1 MTQRAWPVSRRRTL
15 LGSAALASLPSACR
29 SFRRPA
35 PPDPIR
41 IGLLLAK
48 TGQIAPQTE
57 YLAQGTYLALE
68 QRNNMIGGRPA
79 ELVWLDEPSP
89 QAATQ
94 NMQKLVQENKV
105 CAILGG
111 SLSSNALAEEATAA
125 ELKIPMVID
134 NAAATEITG
143 KNCNRYT
150 FRLNTPVLVQSR
162 MLAPYALKNGKR
174 WYFITASF
182 AFGQDI
188 LRTSRQ
194 LLKDAG
200 GTEVGID
207 EVPLNTADYS
217 SFILKIRQAKP
228 DVVLGGLSAGDLS
241 TFLKQWNEL
250 GMKGKIPFVEI
261 AIGDTDIWAVGPEAA
276 TGVFTSLWWYKNP
289 NNPPEEK
296 AFAEA
301 YEKKYTARPPTR
313 PGWAGSPPNRC
324 SKRSRPRNPP
334 RPMPIIEAL
343 ENWKFGSGRRE
354 IQIPQVRPPDAAA
367 QPGGAGQ
374 GQDHRQMG
382 LFRCKS
388 VPAGKPR
395 RARKGLRHAGRSRL
409 QNDLSDRLARCR
421 RSREASFNGK
431 SSRCSIRNYSSPK
444 SRAASCSAGFTC

>member
-1 MTQRAWPVSRRRTL
+1 MTIQSRARPLSRRGTL
-15 LGSAALASLPSACR
+15 LGTAALSSGPLSMPFISKAGAADS
-29 SFRRPA
+29 
-35 PPDPIR
+35 IK

-79 ELVWLDEPSP
+79 ELIWLDEPSP

-125 ELKIPMVID
+125 ELKIPLVID
-134 NAAATEITG
+134 NAAATDITG

-150 FRLNTPVLVQSR
+150 FRLNTPVIVQSR
-162 MLAPYALKNGKR
+162 MLAPFAMTYGKK

-188 LRTSRQ
+188 LKSSRD
-194 LLKDAG
+194 LLKAAG
-200 GTEVGID
+200 GTEVGVD

-276 TGVFTSLWWYKNP
+276 SGVFTKLWLYNNP

-296 AFAEA
+296 AFADAYMKKHNRPAADKAWMGWITAKSLFESIEA
-301 YEKKYTARPPTR
+301 AKSTET
-313 PGWAGSPPNRC
+313 
-324 SKRSRPRNPP
+324 
-334 RPMPIIEAL
+334 MPIIEAL
-343 ENWKFGSGRRE
+343 ENWKF
-354 IQIPQVRPPDAAA
+354 D
-367 QPGGAGQ
+367 
-374 GQDHRQMG
+374 
-382 LFRCKS
+382 
-388 VPAGKPR
+388 
-395 RARKGLRHAGRSRL
+395 
-409 QNDLSDRLARCR
+409 
-421 RSREASFNGK
+421 
-431 SSRCSIRNYSSPK
+431 
-444 SRAASCSAGFTC
+444 SAGVHYNYRKWDHQMQLRNLVVQVKPKITDKWDYFDVKAALPENPAELDKVFGTPEEVGCKMG

>member
-1 MTQRAWPVSRRRTL
+1 MTRVKPATGVQQERPRTHPFWRKQMTNRSRAWALSRRQTI
-15 LGSAALASLPSACR
+15 LGTAASVPLGMPFIAKAG
-29 SFRRPA
+29 A
-35 PPDPIR
+35 ADPIR

-68 QRNNMIGGRPA
+68 ERNNMIGGRPA

-125 ELKIPMVID
+125 ELKIPLVID
-134 NAAATEITG
+134 NAAATDITG

-162 MLAPYALKNGKR
+162 MLAPYALTYGKK

-188 LRTSRQ
+188 LRSSRE
-194 LLKDAG
+194 LLKQAG
-200 GTEVGID
+200 GIEAGID
-207 EVPLNTADYS
+207 EVPLNTPDYS

-250 GMKGKIPFVEI
+250 GMKGKIPFCEI

-296 AFAEA
+296 AFAAA
-301 YEKKYTARPPTR
+301 YEKKF
-313 PGWAGSPPNRC
+313 
-324 SKRSRPRNPP
+324 SRPAADKAWMGWITAKSLFDSIEAAKSTET
-334 RPMPIIEAL
+334 MPIIEAL
-343 ENWKFGSGRRE
+343 ENWKF
-354 IQIPQVRPPDAAA
+354 D
-367 QPGGAGQ
+367 
-374 GQDHRQMG
+374 
-382 LFRCKS
+382 
-388 VPAGKPR
+388 
-395 RARKGLRHAGRSRL
+395 
-409 QNDLSDRLARCR
+409 
-421 RSREASFNGK
+421 
-431 SSRCSIRNYSSPK
+431 
-444 SRAASCSAGFTC
+444 SAGVSYKYRKWDHQMQLRNLVVQVKDKITDKWDYFDVKASLPENPADLDKVFGTPEEVGCKMG

>member
-1 MTQRAWPVSRRRTL
+1 MERTFISNARARHFTGRKHMTSRTRAWPMSRRQTI
-15 LGSAALASLPSACR
+15 LGTAALSMPFVHSASAA
-29 SFRRPA
+29 
-35 PPDPIR
+35 DPIR

-48 TGQIAPQTE
+48 TGQIASQTE

-68 QRNNMIGGRPA
+68 ERKGMIGDRPV

-125 ELKIPMVID
+125 ELKVPLVID
-134 NAAATEITG
+134 NAAATDITG

-162 MLAPYALKNGKR
+162 MLTPYALTYGKN

-188 LRTSRQ
+188 LRSSRA
-194 LLKDAG
+194 LLKAAG
-200 GTEVGID
+200 GTEAGID
-207 EVPLNTADYS
+207 EVPLNTADFS
-217 SFILKIRQAKP
+217 SFILKIRQAQP

-250 GMKGKIPFVEI
+250 GMKGKIPFCEI

-276 TGVFTSLWWYKNP
+276 SGVYTSLWWYKNP

-296 AFAEA
+296 AFAAA
-301 YEKKYTARPPTR
+301 YEKKFNRPAADKAWMGWITAKSLFEAIELAKSTD
-313 PGWAGSPPNRC
+313 
-324 SKRSRPRNPP
+324 
-334 RPMPIIEAL
+334 PMAIIEGL
-343 ENWKFGSGRRE
+343 ENWKFAAGGTSYSYRKWDHQMESDSQASAIGVRCGWLFVERRRPIVGRGRF
-354 IQIPQVRPPDAAA
+354 IVR
-367 QPGGAGQ
+367 
-374 GQDHRQMG
+374 H
-382 LFRCKS
+382 FRLG
-388 VPAGKPR
+388 VR
-395 RARKGLRHAGRSRL
+395 RRHLLVMA
-409 QNDLSDRLARCR
+409 
-421 RSREASFNGK
+421 
-431 SSRCSIRNYSSPK
+431 
-444 SRAASCSAGFTC
+444 